1 MSIFNFSKETTHVGF
16 ADEAYW
22 NNNVEFRAVACVS
35 ARLDNDNYHEV
46 ERRLCA
52 SRCDAGAIVSEI
64 KWSKLNDNR
73 RQRDAASVLE
83 AAVNLAAGREMHID
97 VLVWD
102 EQAQDYMDRL
112 HATNGNRETMH
123 LQMMYRFLFSQVI
136 SRWRS
141 VEGSPTPYW
150 TFAPDQHS
158 GLDFRTL
165 QLEIRRDAELTFNSA
180 INIDVQH
187 VKGTLN
193 YSIQLADLLAGLA
206 AWSHQNSDDYESWLR
221 MREQPDLQLPAIQWR
236 TRFPILEQFSRQ
248 CQVGDLGPT
257 MLLQNPD
264 FHGRGLWTP
273 EPGSAQTT
281 IFFRTFAPLP

>member
-22 NNNVEFRAVACVS
+22 NRGEFRAVACVS
-35 ARLDNDNYHEV
+35 ARLDNRDYHEV

-64 KWSKLNDNR
+64 KWNKLNDYR

-102 EQAQDYMDRL
+102 GQARVYMDRL
-112 HATNGNRETMH
+112 RATNGNRETMH
-123 LQMMYRFLFSQVI
+123 LQMMYRFFFSQVI

-141 VEGSPTPYW
+141 VEGSPTPHW

-158 GLDFRTL
+158 GLDFPALQNEVRTNADTAVNTTI
-165 QLEIRRDAELTFNSA
+165 EVK
-180 INIDVQH
+180 DV
-187 VKGTLN
+187 KEFLN
-193 YSIQLADLLAGLA
+193 YSIQLADLLAGMA
-206 AWSHQNSDDYESWLR
+206 AYSHETATDYETWSRLR
-221 MREQPDLQLPAIQWR
+221 KQSHLRLPAPQWP
-236 TRFPILEQFSRQ
+236 TRFPLLDLFSRL
-248 CQVGDLGPT
+248 CQESNLGLT
-257 MLLQNPD
+257 MLMHNPA
-264 FHGRGLWTP
+264 FPGRGLWTQ
-273 EPGSAQTT
+273 EHGLTHHT
-281 IFFRTFAPLP
+281 IDFQPFTP